1 MEGNGTDICI
11 VSPAF
16 RCESGVEKERFI
28 VITNCEFCAFY
39 VYDEDGY
46 AKCEVNLDEDE
57 MARFMSSSYDSC
69 PYYQTDDEYKIVRK
83 QN

>member
-1 MEGNGTDICI
+1 MT
-11 VSPAF
+11 
-16 RCESGVEKERFI
+16 
-28 VITNCEFCAFY
+28 TNCEFCAFY
-39 VYDEDGY
+39 VYDDDGY
-46 AKCEVNLDEDE
+46 AECEVNLDEDE